1 MSKSDIME
9 WYKSNK
15 NGLHFYF
22 YRLCKYCKCNNIEI
36 NKDNYS
42 FRDFVDLVYYYS
54 SGKKSNSK
62 FDVINGFKPK
72 YRNFTKLMRKYKK
85 INNSENEN
93 ISEDENISENE
104 NNSDDENISEDSIEL
119 EGVFQLEKRNG
130 KVSMINTNKLCN
142 IYMDK
147 EELYKRAREKVLE
160 IEKNDK
166 YMRIMPQW
174 IQVQVEYEIA

>member
-1 MSKSDIME
+1 MSKIME

-22 YRLCKYCKCNNIEI
+22 YRLCKYCEYNNIEI

-62 FDVINGFKPK
+62 FDVIHGFKPK
-72 YRNFTKLMRKYKK
+72 YRNFTKLMKNYKSKRKN
-85 INNSENEN
+85 IVPENDNNEFS
-93 ISEDENISENE
+93 DE
-104 NNSDDENISEDSIEL
+104 SIEL
-119 EGVFQLEKRNG
+119 EGIFKLEKRNG
-130 KVSMINTNKLCN
+130 KVNMINTNKLCN

-160 IEKNDK
+160 IEKNNK
-166 YMRIMPQW
+166 YMRIVPQW
-174 IQVQVEYEIA
+174 LQVQVEYEIA

>member
-1 MSKSDIME
+1 MSRNEIME

-22 YRLCKYCKCNNIEI
+22 YRLCKYCECNNIEI

-54 SGKKSNSK
+54 SGKISNSK
-62 FDVINGFKPK
+62 FDVIHGFKPK
-72 YRNFTKLMRKYKK
+72 YRNFTKLMRKYKNMNK
-85 INNSENEN
+85 NNLEDENNSEDVNN
-93 ISEDENISENE
+93 SEDENN
-104 NNSDDENISEDSIEL
+104 SEDSIEL

-130 KVSMINTNKLCN
+130 KISMVNTSKLCN

-147 EELYKRAREKVLE
+147 EELYKRARKKVLE
-160 IEKNDK
+160 IEKTNK
-166 YMRIMPQW
+166 YMRIAPQW
-174 IQVQVEYEIA
+174 LQVQVEYEIA